1 MTTGKIQTYRGRRS
15 RPAVA
20 WAALALFCL
29 AAGAASAKDQGPPL
43 DPLAFTR
50 VRTDA
55 PEVTILID
63 EQAAGQQRAV
73 TGRPLLQDS
82 QEIYLDSATLAAV
95 FRASRFWQGKLGFLD
110 LKIGDRQFRF
120 ARGSRLV
127 IAPEGETL
135 LPVPILDF
143 DGEVWVPLVAVTEV
157 IGPQVQ
163 MRAHWNA
170 SDRRLSL
177 GTLGFTIEEITTEV
191 LGRSTVVHLQCT
203 KPLGYRAQSAG
214 PGRIDLKIYGGDV
227 DPTAVKAA
235 QVQGLLRG
243 VQGQQFADH
252 ALVQLT
258 VDALVGHFRTYT
270 ADSGREIVLVLEE
283 EQVSSLPE
291 PVPRGHASVNIPT
304 GPLDVTNRI
313 EVQTVVI
320 DPGHGGHDMGAVSAG
335 GILEKDVNLAVAREL
350 RSYLQR
356 ESNLKVVLTRD
367 RDEYLGLAER
377 AELANTGGGDLF
389 LSLHCNSWFND
400 GAHGLETYFLSPAR
414 SDWARSVEAAENQ
427 AGGLDVADDVEFIIW
442 ELVQNRFISSSS
454 TLAESIQAKVAGSL
468 GLTDRGVRQAG
479 FRVLVGAYMPAVLI
493 EMGFLSH
500 PEEER
505 QLGDR
510 GYQRRLAEALG
521 RAVLD
526 FRAEMDALQ
535 GAAAGKGGSDGR

>member
-1 MTTGKIQTYRGRRS
+1 MTTGKIQTSCGRRS
-15 RPAVA
+15 RQAVLV
-20 WAALALFCL
+20 AALALLCL
-29 AAGAASAKDQGPPL
+29 AAGAALAQDQERPL

-55 PEVTILID
+55 PEVTILVD
-63 EQAAGQQRAV
+63 DQAAGQQRAV

-82 QEIYLDSATLAAV
+82 QEIYLNSATLAAV

-110 LKIGDRQFRF
+110 LKIGGRQFRF
-120 ARGSRLV
+120 ARSSRLV

-135 LPVPILDF
+135 LPVPILDY
-143 DGEVWVPLVAVTEV
+143 DGEVWIPVVAVTDV

-163 MRAHWNA
+163 MRAGWNPA
-170 SDRRLSL
+170 ERRLSL
-177 GTLGFTIEEITTEV
+177 GTLGYTIETITTEV

-203 KPLGYRAQSAG
+203 KPLGYRAQSVG
-214 PGRIDLKIYGGDV
+214 TGRIDLKIYGGEV
-227 DPTAVKAA
+227 DPAAVRAA
-235 QVQGLLRG
+235 RARGLIQG
-243 VQGQQFADH
+243 VQSRQFADH
-252 ALVQLT
+252 VLIQLT

-270 ADSGREIVLVLEE
+270 ADSGREIVVVLEE

-320 DPGHGGHDMGAVSAG
+320 DPGHGGHDVGAVSAG

-356 ESNLKVVLTRD
+356 ESNLQVVLTRE
-367 RDEYLGLAER
+367 RDEYLGLADR
-377 AELANTGGGDLF
+377 AELANAGGGDLF

-400 GAHGLETYFLSPAR
+400 GAQGLETYFLSPAR

-454 TLAESIQAKVAGSL
+454 SLAEAIQADVAGNL
-468 GLTDRGVRQAG
+468 GITDRGVRQAG

-493 EMGFLSH
+493 ELGFLSH

-505 QLGDR
+505 RLGDR

-521 RAVLD
+521 RAILD
-526 FRAEMDALQ
+526 FRAEMAALQ
-535 GAAAGKGGSDGR
+535 GAGKGGADGR